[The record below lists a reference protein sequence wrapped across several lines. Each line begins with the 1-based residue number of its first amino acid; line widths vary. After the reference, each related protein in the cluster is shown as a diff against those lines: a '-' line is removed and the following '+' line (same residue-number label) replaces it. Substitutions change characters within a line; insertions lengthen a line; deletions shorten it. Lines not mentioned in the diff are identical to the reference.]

1 MIDGKH
7 VILSVEDNKENQ
19 MQMIKLLGKYKERFK
34 VMVAPNGIL
43 ALKAI
48 EKQKPDLILM
58 DWEMPEMNGL
68 DCLKHIKSEPLLNE
82 IPVIMVT
89 GMSYSEDMQT
99 AMDEGAED
107 YVKKPY
113 DEGELMLRINKV
125 LGK

>member
-19 MQMIKLLGKYKERFK
+19 LQMIKLLSKYKEKFK
-34 VMVAPNGIL
+34 VMVAPNGVL

-48 EKQKPDLILM
+48 EKQKPDLVLM

-68 DCLKHIKSEPLLNE
+68 DCLKHIKSEPLLKD

-113 DEGELMLRINKV
+113 DEGELLLRINKA
-125 LGK
+125 LA